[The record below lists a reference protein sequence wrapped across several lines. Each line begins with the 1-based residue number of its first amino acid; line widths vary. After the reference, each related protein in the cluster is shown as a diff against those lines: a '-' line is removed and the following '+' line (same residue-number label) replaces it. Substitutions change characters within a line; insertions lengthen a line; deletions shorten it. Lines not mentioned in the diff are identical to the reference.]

1 MTSTCAK
8 VSPNVSRKLAEV
20 DARTLAAKLGDLEAD
35 ALLESLA
42 DKLKVA
48 KPRHGAMQWVI

>member
-20 DARTLAAKLGDLEAD
+20 VARTLAAKLGDLEAE